1 MNKYTPIIGAEIHI
15 QLKTKSGMFCGCKN
29 DISGQA
35 KPNIY
40 TCPVCLG
47 LPGALPVPNKKA
59 IDWTILAGLALNC
72 TIAKVSKFDRKH
84 YFYPDLPKGYQISQY
99 DQPLCTNGSVNTSFG
114 KVRINRVHLEEDT
127 AKLTHATVDGKKVSL
142 IDFNRSGTPL
152 MEVVT
157 EPDIHS
163 VEQAKEFLKKLRDII
178 RSIGVADCDMDK
190 GGMRLEANISLSKDG
205 SLPDYKVE
213 VKNIN
218 SFRFFANS
226 VKSEI
231 KRHTSILDKGKT
243 PIQETRGYRDSIKDT
258 VSQRTKETAEDY
270 RYFPDPDIPPMT
282 FSDEEI
288 NKIRKKLPKLP
299 DQQISE
305 LELPENIAKLLVSKP
320 KNLNYY
326 LDNLNKIKKFKL
338 NNKKFANFIINNK
351 LDIIKPVEPQLE
363 KLTQSSSVDD
373 SILIEVIH
381 ENSDVVE
388 KFKAGKTAVIGFLV
402 GQVLKKAKGQ
412 ADPKQ
417 AQKSLLEKLS

>member
-1 MNKYTPIIGAEIHI
+1 MKYKPIIGAEIHI

-29 DISGQA
+29 DHSGKA

-40 TCPVCLG
+40 TCPTCLG

-59 IDWTILAGLALNC
+59 IEWTILTGLALNC
-72 TIAKVSKFDRKH
+72 TIAKESKFDRKH

-99 DQPLCTNGSVNTSFG
+99 DQPLCTNGYLATSYG

-127 AKLTHATVDGKKVSL
+127 AKLTHATIKGKKVSL

-163 VEQAKEFLKKLRDII
+163 VKQAKEFLKKLRDIV

-226 VKSEI
+226 IKSEI
-231 KRHTSILDKGKT
+231 KRHTEILNLGKT
-243 PIQETRGYRDSIKDT
+243 PIQETRGYRDSTKSTI
-258 VSQRTKETAEDY
+258 SQRTKEEADDY
-270 RYFPDPDIPPMT
+270 RYFPDPDIPPMVFT
-282 FSDEEI
+282 DKDIE
-288 NKIRKKLPKLP
+288 KIKSQLPKLP
-299 DQQISE
+299 DQQIKE
-305 LELPENIAKLLVSKP
+305 LDLPENIAKLLVSKP
-320 KNLNYY
+320 SSLAYFKSNL
-326 LDNLNKIKKFKL
+326 KIASKHGL
-338 NNKKFANFIINNK
+338 TSQKFANFIINQK
-351 LDIIKPVEPQLE
+351 LDVSKAIEPQL
-363 KLTQSSSVDD
+363 KILTHEDQVDD
-373 SILIEVIH
+373 SILRDVISQNPEV
-381 ENSDVVE
+381 VK
-388 KFKAGKTAVIGFLV
+388 KFKAGKTSVIGFLV
-402 GQVLKKAKGQ
+402 GQVMKEVKGQ
-412 ADPKQ
+412 ANPQ
-417 AQKSLLEKLS
+417 QVQKSLLNLLN